1 MSEYRE
7 EKFTQ
12 LLSFPYENFLMLRRA
27 FIQIVGNELEAKVL
41 RILEKTVEAERK
53 RLYRD
58 RLNRGKGREDSLD
71 GTCEVWVAIS
81 YKTFMSELYETV
93 ASETTL
99 KRALKGLLDKRLIFR
114 RYQPHARYDAPE
126 YKLHVSALQLLLDVL
141 GTAEGPTVIPSI
153 LEGLKALPAQELTP
167 SQCQQ
172 LLPSQAWRGAEA
184 DPNYNKNKKINN
196 KKGDLLVETASSTN
210 DVVAADSAA
219 PPLNFSS
226 LLVSVAT
233 LSQEQKQQLR
243 EALCEP
249 PSVPP
254 AQALPAPA
262 PLPAAEGEPVG
273 VAEQQ
278 PLAAT
283 PSLKER
289 PGDNRHVGVAEHQP
303 RGATR
308 PGQPSVPPVQA
319 LPASAPL
326 PAAEAGPGP
335 LAEQRAD
342 AHPARAPQARSEP
355 SKETS
360 LAERME
366 AVFLCLDKLA
376 RQTTGD
382 PDFTWTRSE
391 KAKKAVKQL
400 LADGRVVTPE
410 KLSAVYLHMATM
422 KPNPKTG
429 FTWAD
434 KMSVTHVCE
443 NYDSIWLELVQ
454 AKQQRCL
461 NDTTRDKPPLRTR
474 VIYGSTEPPAPFKP
488 LPVVALPRNPA
499 RRWLIEKGI

>member
-141 GTAEGPTVIPSI
+141 GTAEGPTVIPSL

-172 LLPSQAWRGAEA
+172 LLPSQAWRGAET

-196 KKGDLLVETASSTN
+196 KKGDLSPDTLSSTN
-210 DVVAADSAA
+210 DVVNADSVA

-283 PSLKER
+283 PSLK
-289 PGDNRHVGVAEHQP
+289 D
-303 RGATR
+303 
-308 PGQPSVPPVQA
+308 
-319 LPASAPL
+319 
-326 PAAEAGPGP
+326 
-335 LAEQRAD
+335 
-342 AHPARAPQARSEP
+342 
-355 SKETS
+355 
-360 LAERME
+360 
-366 AVFLCLDKLA
+366 
-376 RQTTGD
+376 
-382 PDFTWTRSE
+382 
-391 KAKKAVKQL
+391 
-400 LADGRVVTPE
+400 
-410 KLSAVYLHMATM
+410 
-422 KPNPKTG
+422 
-429 FTWAD
+429 
-434 KMSVTHVCE
+434 
-443 NYDSIWLELVQ
+443 
-454 AKQQRCL
+454 
-461 NDTTRDKPPLRTR
+461 
-474 VIYGSTEPPAPFKP
+474 
-488 LPVVALPRNPA
+488 
-499 RRWLIEKGI
+499 